1 MDPGRVD
8 IQAIVDLINC
18 SDNKFYI
25 FRNNILEAFDN
36 QIELKLSVQFFKKS
50 GVPFWC
56 LLDIIPIQNE
66 VGKVV
71 LFLLSYKDISNT
83 YTPSRYSHI

>member
-1 MDPGRVD
+1 M
-8 IQAIVDLINC
+8 
-18 SDNKFYI
+18 
-25 FRNNILEAFDN
+25 EAFDN

-83 YTPSRYSHI
+83 YTPSRWPIYRDAWCYV

>member
-1 MDPGRVD
+1 MFAADT
-8 IQAIVDLINC
+8 LY
-18 SDNKFYI
+18 FFI
-25 FRNNILEAFDN
+25 FRNNIMEAFDN

-83 YTPSRYSHI
+83 YTPSR